1 MFNSAGGFDLAKD
14 GAAPTATIYDVARVA
29 EVSIKTVSR
38 VLNGEPNVRP
48 ETRQRVME
56 SAASLHYR
64 PNLSARSLAGARSYL
79 LGLLFD
85 NPSPAYVA
93 DVQTGLTSRCREAG
107 YHLVV
112 EPVSCDSPDVAS
124 VVEAL
129 TGALRM
135 DGLVLSPPVCDSM
148 AVLDVLDRI
157 AMPYVRIAP
166 WSDVDRGA
174 RVEMDDRRAA
184 YEMTAHLL
192 QLGHRD
198 IGFIRGH
205 PGHGASRRRFEGY
218 AEALAAQGVSV
229 NGDWVAQGNFSSE
242 SGVDCGQTLLDRKDR
257 PTAIFASNDDM
268 GLGVLMVAAR
278 LGLSVPDQLSVAGFD
293 DSTAA
298 KIVWPPL
305 TTVRQ
310 PVVDMA
316 YAAADLLLSRDGGSS
331 PSKARMLDFDL
342 VVRKSTARP
351 PSG

>member
-1 MFNSAGGFDLAKD
+1 MAKD
-14 GAAPTATIYDVARVA
+14 GGVPAATIYDVARVA

-48 ETRQRVME
+48 ETRQRVIE
-56 SAASLHYR
+56 CAAALHYR
-64 PNLSARSLAGARSYL
+64 PSLSARSLAGARSYL

-85 NPSPAYVA
+85 NPSPAYVT
-93 DVQTGLTSRCREAG
+93 DVQTGLTTRCREAG

-112 EPVSCDSPDVAS
+112 EPVRCDSPDVAS
-124 VVEAL
+124 AVEAL
-129 TGALRM
+129 TGALRL
-135 DGLVLSPPVCDSM
+135 DGVVLTPPVCDSA

-157 AMPYVRIAP
+157 AMPYARIAP

-184 YEMTAHLL
+184 YEMTGHLL

-218 AEALAAQGVSV
+218 AQALADQGVAV
-229 NGDWVAQGNFSSE
+229 RPDRVLQGNFSSQ
-242 SGVDCGQTLLDRKDR
+242 SGVDCGQTLLDRPDR
-257 PTAIFASNDDM
+257 PTAVFASNDDM
-268 GLGVLMVAAR
+268 GLGVMMVAAR
-278 LGLSVPDQLSVAGFD
+278 LGLNVPEQLSVAGFD

-310 PVVDMA
+310 PVVGMA
-316 YAAADLLLSRDGGSS
+316 YAAADLMLSRDAGPGQ
-331 PSKARMLDFDL
+331 PQARMLDFEL
-342 VVRKSTARP
+342 VVRTSTGRP
-351 PSG
+351 PVG

>member
-1 MFNSAGGFDLAKD
+1 MAKD
-14 GAAPTATIYDVARVA
+14 GGAPTTTIYDVARVA

-48 ETRQRVME
+48 ETRQRVIE
-56 SAASLHYR
+56 SAAALRYR
-64 PNLSARSLAGARSYL
+64 PSLSARSLAGARSYL

-93 DVQTGLTSRCREAG
+93 DVQTGLTARCREAG

-112 EPVSCDSPDVAS
+112 EPVSCDSPDVAG

-135 DGLVLSPPVCDSM
+135 DGLVLSPPVSDSSS
-148 AVLDVLDRI
+148 VLDVLDRI

-166 WSDVDRGA
+166 WLDVDRGA

-184 YEMTAHLL
+184 YEMTGHLL

-218 AEALAAQGVSV
+218 AQALAAQGVACKPDWAPQ
-229 NGDWVAQGNFSSE
+229 GDFSSA
-242 SGVDCGQTLLDRKDR
+242 SGVDCAQLLLERTDR

-268 GLGVLMVAAR
+268 ALGVMMVAAR
-278 LGLSVPDQLSVAGFD
+278 MGVSVPDQLSVAGFD
-293 DSTAA
+293 DSAAA

-316 YAAADLLLSRDGGSS
+316 YAAADLLLSRDADSGR
-331 PSKARMLDFDL
+331 PRARLLDFDL
-342 VVRKSTARP
+342 VVRKSTGRRVWD
-351 PSG
+351 

>member
-1 MFNSAGGFDLAKD
+1 LAKD
-14 GAAPTATIYDVARVA
+14 GSVPTATIYDVARVA

-56 SAASLHYR
+56 SASALHYR
-64 PNLSARSLAGARSYL
+64 PNLSARSLAGSRSYL

-93 DVQTGLTSRCREAG
+93 DVQTGLTTRCREAG

-112 EPVSCDSPDVAS
+112 EPVSCESPDVAS

-135 DGLVLSPPVCDSM
+135 DGLVLSPPVCDAP

-166 WSDVDRGA
+166 WLDVDRGA

-184 YEMTAHLL
+184 YEMTGHLL

-218 AEALAAQGVSV
+218 AQALAAQGVAL
-229 NGDWVAQGNFSSE
+229 NTGWVVQGNFSSE
-242 SGVDCGQTLLDRKDR
+242 SGVDGGQALLDRPDR

-278 LGLSVPDQLSVAGFD
+278 LGLSVPDQLSVVGFD

-298 KIVWPPL
+298 KIFWPPL

-316 YAAADLLLSRDGGSS
+316 YAAADLLLSRDGHGRHSR
-331 PSKARMLDFDL
+331 ARMLNFDL
-342 VVRKSTARP
+342 VVRKSTAVP
-351 PSG
+351 PSA

>member
-1 MFNSAGGFDLAKD
+1 
-14 GAAPTATIYDVARVA
+14 VARVA
-29 EVSIKTVSR
+29 DVSIKTVSR

-48 ETRQRVME
+48 ETRQKVID
-56 SAASLHYR
+56 SVAALHYR
-64 PNLSARSLAGARSYL
+64 PSLSARSLAGAKSYL

-93 DVQTGLTSRCREAG
+93 DVQKGLTTRCRQAG

-112 EPVSCDSPDVAS
+112 EPIDCEAPDVGRL
-124 VVEAL
+124 VEAL

-135 DGLVLSPPVCDSM
+135 DGLILSPPVCDSE

-166 WSDVDRGA
+166 WRDLDRGA

-184 YEMTAHLL
+184 YEMTGHLL

-218 AEALAAQGVSV
+218 AEALADQGVPLNAHRV
-229 NGDWVAQGNFSSE
+229 VQGDFSSA
-242 SGVDCGQTLLDRKDR
+242 SGVDGGQALLDRADR

-298 KIVWPPL
+298 QIVWPPL

-316 YAAADLLLSRDGGSS
+316 YAAADVLLTREADPGRPQAL
-331 PSKARMLDFDL
+331 MLDFEL
-342 VVRKSTARP
+342 VVRKSTGRP
-351 PSG
+351 PAR

>member
-1 MFNSAGGFDLAKD
+1 LAKD
-14 GAAPTATIYDVARVA
+14 GCAAAATIYDVARA
-29 EVSIKTVSR
+29 ADVSIKTVSR

-56 SAASLHYR
+56 SVSALRYR
-64 PNLSARSLAGARSYL
+64 PSLSARSLAGARSYL

-93 DVQTGLTSRCREAG
+93 DVQAGLTTRCRQAG

-135 DGLVLSPPVCDSM
+135 DGLVLSPPVCDSH
-148 AVLDVLDRI
+148 AVLDALDRI

-166 WSDVDRGA
+166 WRDVDRGA

-184 YEMTAHLL
+184 YEMTGHLL
-192 QLGHRD
+192 GLGHRE

-205 PGHGASRRRFEGY
+205 PGHGASRHRFEGY
-218 AEALAAQGVSV
+218 AQALADQGVALKD
-229 NGDWVAQGNFSSE
+229 DWVVQGNFSSE
-242 SGVDCGQTLLDRKDR
+242 SGAACGQALLDRADR

-268 GLGVLMVAAR
+268 GLGVMMVAAR
-278 LGLSVPDQLSVAGFD
+278 LGLSVPEQLSVAGFD

-316 YAAADLLLSRDGGSS
+316 YAAADLLLSRDTDLGQ
-331 PSKARMLDFDL
+331 PQARMLDFEL
-342 VVRKSTARP
+342 VMRKSTGRP
-351 PSG
+351 AGA

>member
-1 MFNSAGGFDLAKD
+1 LAKD
-14 GAAPTATIYDVARVA
+14 GGAPAATIYDVARVA

-56 SAASLHYR
+56 SAAALHYR
-64 PNLSARSLAGARSYL
+64 PSLSARSLAGARSYL

-93 DVQTGLTSRCREAG
+93 DVQTGLTRRCRQAG

-112 EPVSCDSPDVAS
+112 EPVGCESPDVAS

-135 DGLVLSPPVCDSM
+135 DGLVLTPPVCDSA
-148 AVLDVLDRI
+148 AVLDALDRV

-166 WSDVDRGA
+166 WWDVDRGA

-184 YEMTAHLL
+184 YEMTGHLL

-218 AEALAAQGVSV
+218 AQALAAQGVSLTS
-229 NGDWVAQGNFSSE
+229 DWVAQGNFSSA
-242 SGVDCGQTLLDRKDR
+242 SGVDCAQALLDRPDR

-268 GLGVLMVAAR
+268 GLGVMMVAAR
-278 LGLSVPDQLSVAGFD
+278 MGLNVPDQLSVAGFD

-310 PVVDMA
+310 PVIDMA
-316 YAAADLLLSRDGGSS
+316 YAAADLLLSRDEEFC
-331 PSKARMLDFDL
+331 PPKPRMLDFEL
-342 VVRKSTARP
+342 VVRSSTGRP
-351 PSG
+351 SLA

>member
-1 MFNSAGGFDLAKD
+1 MTGMKDTSAP
-14 GAAPTATIYDVARVA
+14 APTIYDVARGA
-29 EVSIKTVSR
+29 KVSIKTVSR
-38 VLNGEPNVRP
+38 VVNGEPNVKP
-48 ETRQRVME
+48 ETRQRVLE
-56 SAASLHYR
+56 IAAALHYR
-64 PNLSARSLAGARSYL
+64 PSLSARSLAGAKSYL
-79 LGLLFD
+79 LGLLCD
-85 NPSPAYVA
+85 NPSPAYVT
-93 DVQTGLTSRCREAG
+93 DVQTGLTNRCRQAG

-112 EPVSCDSPDVAS
+112 EPVSCDSPDVAG

-129 TGALRM
+129 TGALRL
-135 DGLVLSPPVCDSM
+135 DGVVLTPPVCDSA

-157 AMPYVRIAP
+157 GMPYARIAP
-166 WSDVDRGA
+166 WWDVDRGA

-184 YEMTAHLL
+184 YEMTGHLL

-205 PGHGASRRRFEGY
+205 PRHGASRRRFEGY
-218 AEALAAQGVSV
+218 AEALADQGVPL
-229 NGDWVAQGNFSSE
+229 NPGWVAQGSFSSE
-242 SGVDCGQTLLDRKDR
+242 SGVACGQALLDRPDR

-278 LGLSVPDQLSVAGFD
+278 LGLSVPEQVSVAGFD

-316 YAAADLLLSRDGGSS
+316 YAAADLVLSRDAIPGQ
-331 PSKARMLDFDL
+331 PRARMLDFEL
-342 VVRKSTARP
+342 VVRKSTSRP
-351 PSG
+351 PGK

>member
-1 MFNSAGGFDLAKD
+1 MAKD
-14 GAAPTATIYDVARVA
+14 GGAPTTTIYDVARVA

-48 ETRQRVME
+48 ETRERVLE
-56 SAASLHYR
+56 SVAALRYR
-64 PNLSARSLAGARSYL
+64 PSLSARSLAGARSYL

-93 DVQTGLTSRCREAG
+93 DVQTGLTARCREAG

-112 EPVSCDSPDVAS
+112 EPVSCDSPDVAG

-135 DGLVLSPPVCDSM
+135 DGLVLSPPVSDSG

-184 YEMTAHLL
+184 YEMTGHLL
-192 QLGHRD
+192 RLGHRD

-218 AEALAAQGVSV
+218 AQAMAVQGLAPKPGWAPQG
-229 NGDWVAQGNFSSE
+229 DFSSE
-242 SGVDCGQTLLDRKDR
+242 SGVYCAQALLDRPDR

-268 GLGVLMVAAR
+268 ALGVMMVAAR
-278 LGLSVPDQLSVAGFD
+278 MGLSVPDQLSVAGFD
-293 DSTAA
+293 DSAAA

-316 YAAADLLLSRDGGSS
+316 YTAADLLLSRDADPGQ
-331 PSKARMLDFDL
+331 PRARMLDFDL
-342 VVRKSTARP
+342 VVRESTGRP
-351 PSG
+351 LLDR

>member
-1 MFNSAGGFDLAKD
+1 MARD
-14 GAAPTATIYDVARVA
+14 GAAPAATIYDVARIA
-29 EVSIKTVSR
+29 DVSIKTVSR

-48 ETRQRVME
+48 ETRQRVID
-56 SAASLHYR
+56 SAAALHYR
-64 PNLSARSLAGARSYL
+64 PSLSARSLAGARSYL

-93 DVQTGLTSRCREAG
+93 EVQTGLTTRCREAG

-112 EPVSCDSPDVAS
+112 EPVSCESPDVGG

-135 DGLVLSPPVCDSM
+135 DGLILSPPVCDSE

-166 WSDVDRGA
+166 WRDVERGA
-174 RVEMDDRRAA
+174 QVAMDDRRAA
-184 YEMTAHLL
+184 YEMTGHLL

-205 PGHGASRRRFEGY
+205 PGHGASLRRFEGY
-218 AEALAAQGVSV
+218 AQALADQGVALKS
-229 NGDWVAQGNFSSE
+229 DRVAQGNFSSA
-242 SGVDCGQTLLDRKDR
+242 SGVRCGQTLLDRKDR

-268 GLGVLMVAAR
+268 GLGVMMVAAR
-278 LGLSVPDQLSVAGFD
+278 LGLSVPDHLSVAGFD

-298 KIVWPPL
+298 TIVWPPL

-310 PVVDMA
+310 PIVDMA
-316 YAAADLLLSRDGGSS
+316 YAAADVLLARDAESGQ
-331 PSKARMLDFDL
+331 PQARMLDFEL
-342 VVRKSTARP
+342 VLRQSTGRP
-351 PSG
+351 ASG

>member
-1 MFNSAGGFDLAKD
+1 MAKD
-14 GAAPTATIYDVARVA
+14 GGAPATTIYDVARVA

-56 SAASLHYR
+56 SAASLRYR
-64 PNLSARSLAGARSYL
+64 PSLSARSLAGARSYL

-93 DVQTGLTSRCREAG
+93 DVQTGLTARCREAG

-112 EPVSCDSPDVAS
+112 EPVSCDSPDVAG

-135 DGLVLSPPVCDSM
+135 DGLVLSPPVCDSA

-166 WSDVDRGA
+166 WWDVDRGA

-184 YEMTAHLL
+184 YEMTGHLL

-218 AEALAAQGVSV
+218 AQALAAQGVAL
-229 NGDWVAQGNFSSE
+229 NDDWVVQGNFSSE
-242 SGVDCGQTLLDRKDR
+242 SGVACGQALLDRTDR

-278 LGLSVPDQLSVAGFD
+278 LGLSVPDQLSVVGFD
-293 DSTAA
+293 DSPAA

-310 PVVDMA
+310 PVIDMA
-316 YAAADLLLSRDGGSS
+316 YAAADLLLSRDAH
-331 PSKARMLDFDL
+331 PSQPQARMLDFDL
-342 VVRKSTARP
+342 VVRKSTGRP
-351 PSG
+351 LSV

>member
-1 MFNSAGGFDLAKD
+1 MAKD
-14 GAAPTATIYDVARVA
+14 GGSPTTTIYDVARVA

-48 ETRQRVME
+48 ETRQRVMD
-56 SAASLHYR
+56 SVAALHYR
-64 PNLSARSLAGARSYL
+64 PSLSARSLAGAKSYL

-93 DVQTGLTSRCREAG
+93 DVQTGLTTRCREAG

-112 EPVSCDSPDVAS
+112 EPVSCESPDVAS
-124 VVEAL
+124 AVEAL

-135 DGLVLSPPVCDSM
+135 DGLILSPPVCDSC

-166 WSDVDRGA
+166 WWDVDRGA

-184 YEMTAHLL
+184 YEMTGHLL
-192 QLGHRD
+192 QLGHRS
-198 IGFIRGH
+198 IAFIRGH

-218 AEALAAQGVSV
+218 AQALADQGVAL
-229 NGDWVAQGNFSSE
+229 NADWVAQGSFSSE
-242 SGVDCGQTLLDRKDR
+242 SGVACGQALLEMADR

-278 LGLSVPDQLSVAGFD
+278 MGLSVPDQLSVAGFD
-293 DSTAA
+293 DSAAA

-310 PVVDMA
+310 PVADMA
-316 YAAADLLLSRDGGSS
+316 YAAADLLLTRDADPIQSQV
-331 PSKARMLDFDL
+331 RMLDFEL
-342 VVRKSTARP
+342 VLRKSTGRP
-351 PSG
+351 PLG

>member
-1 MFNSAGGFDLAKD
+1 LAKD
-14 GAAPTATIYDVARVA
+14 GGFPAATIYDVARAA

-48 ETRQRVME
+48 ETRQRVSE
-56 SAASLHYR
+56 CAAALHYR
-64 PNLSARSLAGARSYL
+64 PSLSARSLAGARSYL

-85 NPSPAYVA
+85 NPSPAYVT
-93 DVQTGLTSRCREAG
+93 DVQTGLTTRCRESG

-112 EPVSCDSPDVAS
+112 EPVRCDSPDVARA
-124 VVEAL
+124 VETL
-129 TGALRM
+129 TGALRL
-135 DGLVLSPPVCDSM
+135 DGVVLTPPVCDSA

-157 AMPYVRIAP
+157 AMPYARIAP
-166 WSDVDRGA
+166 WSDVDRGG

-184 YEMTAHLL
+184 YEMTGHLL

-218 AEALAAQGVSV
+218 AQALADQGVAV
-229 NGDWVAQGNFSSE
+229 RPDRVLRGNFSSQ
-242 SGVDCGQTLLDRKDR
+242 SGVDCGQALLDRPDR

-268 GLGVLMVAAR
+268 GLGVMMVAAR
-278 LGLSVPDQLSVAGFD
+278 LGLSVPEHLSVAGFD

-316 YAAADLLLSRDGGSS
+316 YAAADLMLSREAGPGQ
-331 PSKARMLDFDL
+331 PQARMLDFEL
-342 VVRKSTARP
+342 VVRTSTGRP
-351 PSG
+351 PVG

>member
-1 MFNSAGGFDLAKD
+1 MAKD
-14 GAAPTATIYDVARVA
+14 GGALTATIYDVARVA
-29 EVSIKTVSR
+29 DVSIKTVSR

-56 SAASLHYR
+56 SVAALRYR
-64 PNLSARSLAGARSYL
+64 PSLSARSLAGARSYL

-93 DVQTGLTSRCREAG
+93 DVQTGLTARCREAG

-112 EPVSCDSPDVAS
+112 EPVSCDAPDVAS
-124 VVEAL
+124 VVESL

-135 DGLVLSPPVCDSM
+135 DGLVLSPPVCDSE

-166 WSDVDRGA
+166 WRDMDRGA

-184 YEMTAHLL
+184 YEMTGHLL
-192 QLGHRD
+192 ALGHRD

-205 PGHGASRRRFEGY
+205 LGHGASRRRFEGY
-218 AEALAAQGVSV
+218 AQALAAQGVAL
-229 NGDWVAQGNFSSE
+229 NADWVVQGNFSSE
-242 SGVDCGQTLLDRKDR
+242 SGVDCGQALLDRADR

-316 YAAADLLLSRDGGSS
+316 YAAADLLLSRDGDAGRT
-331 PSKARMLDFDL
+331 KARMLDFDL
-342 VVRKSTARP
+342 IVRKSTGLP
-351 PSG
+351 PSL